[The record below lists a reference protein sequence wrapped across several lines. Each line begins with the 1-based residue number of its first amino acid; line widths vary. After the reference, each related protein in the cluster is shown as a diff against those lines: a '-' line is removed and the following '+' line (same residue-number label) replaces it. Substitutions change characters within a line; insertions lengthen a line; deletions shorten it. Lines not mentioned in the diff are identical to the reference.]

1 MKITTLS
8 FLTALAA
15 SAILSSSALA
25 ATTPPP
31 ASCCPAMKTCPA
43 MTTTQFATTVAT
55 VDMLEIKLGQVAQT
69 NASFPAV
76 KKFGAYMVKSHT
88 AINADLAKVAAS
100 EKIALP
106 TKLDAKHAAI
116 LKKLSALKGTAFDK
130 AYIPAMVAGHTKVL
144 AMMKAYCTTCKD
156 PAFCKFAKKTT
167 PIIAAHLKAA
177 QKVQAE
183 MTKAGLL

>member
-1 MKITTLS
+1 MKTTSLP
-8 FLTALAA
+8 LLAALAA
-15 SAILSSSALA
+15 SAILTSSALA

-31 ASCCPAMKTCPA
+31 ASCCAAKASPA
-43 MTTTQFATTVAT
+43 MTTAQFATTVAT

-69 NASFPAV
+69 NASLPAV

-88 AINADLAKVAAS
+88 AINADLAKVAAA

-116 LKKLSALKGTAFDK
+116 LKKLSALKGPAFDK